1 MPHSVPLIDISAFYQ
16 RDRDPQAMQQLQRQV
31 DRTLCETGFLCVRGT
46 PVPGEEVKR
55 AQAVATAFFD
65 LPQAR
70 KGLAHTPAQS
80 VRGYTGLGE
89 LGLSYSMDAEDLR
102 SDKKKAPPDL
112 FERYRIGPVDRFP
125 EPYQTLYAQGAYAR
139 NVWPTGASE
148 FEEVLT
154 DYYRK
159 MNALS
164 QDLLRIFALTLGLNE
179 QWFEDKVNRSMGS
192 LAINHYPAP
201 EKPPLPGQLRAGPHT
216 DYGTLT
222 IVAPT
227 AAPGGLEIRTKSGTW
242 EPVAVES
249 GTFVVNI
256 GDMMAQWSNDRWV
269 STVHRVVNAQA
280 GERELSRRLSLV
292 FFHQPNPDALI
303 ECIPTCVGMGEAG
316 KYPPVNAG
324 EYISAKI
331 NRHFKSYLAA

>member
-1 MPHSVPLIDISAFYQ
+1 MSKAVPLIDISAFYR
-16 RDRDPQAMQQLQRQV
+16 RDREPQAMLKLQQEV
-31 DRTLCETGFLCVRGT
+31 DRTLRETGFLCVCGT
-46 PVPGEEVKR
+46 PFHSQEISR

-65 LPQAR
+65 QPQAQ
-70 KGLAHTPAQS
+70 KDLVHTAANS

-89 LGLSYSMDAEDLR
+89 LGLSYAMDAEDLR

-125 EPYQTLYAQGAYAR
+125 EPYQSIYSQGPYAL
-139 NVWPTGASE
+139 NVWPANPGE
-148 FEEVLT
+148 FQDVLT

-164 QDLLRIFALTLGLNE
+164 RDLLRVFALTLGLAE
-179 QWFEDKVNRSMGS
+179 EWFEDKVDRSMGS

-201 EKPPLPGQLRAGPHT
+201 AEAPLPGQLRAGPHT

-227 AAPGGLEIRTKSGTW
+227 ATPGGLEIRTKTGSW
-242 EPVAVES
+242 EAVAVET

-256 GDMMAQWSNDRWV
+256 GDMMAQWTNDRWV
-269 STVHRVVNAQA
+269 STVHRVVNAEVCDRA
-280 GERELSRRLSLV
+280 LSRRLSLV

-303 ECIPTCVGMGEAG
+303 KCIPTCVSAEQPS
-316 KYPPVNAG
+316 KYAAVNAG